1 MNTFLLQIAENSA
14 PSAGMQIETTET
26 SLWTLVAG
34 ENGQSLFIMI
44 PLMLMSIMVVYI
56 FVERFLAVRR
66 SSQEEKDFMQKIKE
80 YLKDGKID
88 SAKDLCARTENPAAR
103 MIEKGISR
111 LGKSQEDIAVSIENT
126 GRLEVMRLEQRLS
139 FLATAAGVAPM
150 LGFLGT
156 TIGMVQV
163 FIAMK
168 SMRSLELSTI
178 SPGIMQAMITT
189 VGGLIVGIMAYVAY
203 NYLVSRIESVVYKM
217 ENAAIDFMD
226 LLNEPGK

>member
-1 MNTFLLQIAENSA
+1 MNPILLQAAEPA
-14 PSAGMQIETTET
+14 TGVTVGTTEV

-34 ENGQSLFIMI
+34 ENGESLFIMI
-44 PLMLMSIMVVYI
+44 PLMIMSIIVVYI
-56 FVERFLAVRR
+56 FVERYLAVKKA
-66 SSQEEKDFMQKIKE
+66 SQDERDFMIKIKE
-80 YLKDGKID
+80 YLKEGKIEA
-88 SAKDLCARTENPAAR
+88 AKDMCARSDNPAAR

-139 FLATAAGVAPM
+139 FLATSAGVAPM

-156 TIGMVQV
+156 TLGMVQV
-163 FIAMK
+163 FIEMK

-203 NYLVSRIESVVYKM
+203 NWLVARIESVVYKM

>member
-1 MNTFLLQIAENSA
+1 MKTFFLQIADNVADQS
-14 PSAGMQIETTET
+14 GVQLETTET

-34 ENGQSLFIMI
+34 ENGQCLFIMI

-66 SSQEEKDFMQKIKE
+66 SSQEEKDFMSKIKE
-80 YLKDGKID
+80 YLKEGKID

>member
-1 MNTFLLQIAENSA
+1 MNPILLQ
-14 PSAGMQIETTET
+14 AGEPANITVGTAET

-34 ENGQSLFIMI
+34 ENGGSLFIMI
-44 PLMLMSIMVVYI
+44 PLMIMSVIVVYI
-56 FVERFLAVRR
+56 FVERYLAVKR
-66 SSQEEKDFMQKIKE
+66 SSKEEKDFMLKIKE
-80 YLKDGKID
+80 YLKEGKID
-88 SAKDLCARTENPAAR
+88 SAKDLCARSENPAAR

-139 FLATAAGVAPM
+139 FLATSAGVAPM

-156 TIGMVQV
+156 TLGMVQV
-163 FIAMK
+163 FIEMK

-203 NYLVSRIESVVYKM
+203 NFLVARIESVVYKM

>member
-1 MNTFLLQIAENSA
+1 MNPILLQAVDAANITV
-14 PSAGMQIETTET
+14 GTTKT

-34 ENGQSLFIMI
+34 ENGGSLFIMI
-44 PLMLMSIMVVYI
+44 PLMIMSILVVYI
-56 FVERFLAVRR
+56 FVERYLAVRR
-66 SSQEEKDFMQKIKE
+66 SSQEEKDFMIKIKE

-88 SAKDLCARTENPAAR
+88 SAKDLCARSENPAAR

-139 FLATAAGVAPM
+139 FLATSAGVAPM

-156 TIGMVQV
+156 TLGMVQV
-163 FIAMK
+163 FIEMK

-203 NYLVSRIESVVYKM
+203 NFLVARIESVVYKM

>member
-1 MNTFLLQIAENSA
+1 MQAAETANITVGTA
-14 PSAGMQIETTET
+14 ET

-34 ENGQSLFIMI
+34 ENGESLFIMI
-44 PLMLMSIMVVYI
+44 PLMIMSVIVVYI
-56 FVERFLAVRR
+56 FVERYLAVQR
-66 SSQEEKDFMQKIKE
+66 SSKEEKDFMLKIKE
-80 YLKDGKID
+80 YLKEGKID
-88 SAKDLCARTENPAAR
+88 SAKDLCARSENPAAR

-139 FLATAAGVAPM
+139 FLATSAGVAPM

-156 TIGMVQV
+156 TLGMVQV
-163 FIAMK
+163 FIEMK
-168 SMRSLELSTI
+168 NMRSLELATI
-178 SPGIMQAMITT
+178 SPGIMHAMITT

-203 NYLVSRIESVVYKM
+203 NFLVARIESVVYKM
-217 ENAAIDFMD
+217 ENTAIDFMD

>member
-1 MNTFLLQIAENSA
+1 MNPILLQ
-14 PSAGMQIETTET
+14 AGDAANITVGTTKT

-34 ENGQSLFIMI
+34 ENGGSLFIMI
-44 PLMLMSIMVVYI
+44 PLMIMSVLVVYI
-56 FVERFLAVRR
+56 FVERYLAVRR
-66 SSQEEKDFMQKIKE
+66 SSQEEKDFMIKIKE

-88 SAKDLCARTENPAAR
+88 SAKDLCARSENPAAR

-139 FLATAAGVAPM
+139 FLASSAGVAPM

-156 TIGMVQV
+156 TLGMVQV
-163 FIAMK
+163 FIEMK

-203 NYLVSRIESVVYKM
+203 NFLVARIESVVYKM

>member
-1 MNTFLLQIAENSA
+1 MNPILLQ
-14 PSAGMQIETTET
+14 AGDAANITVGTTKT

-34 ENGQSLFIMI
+34 ENGGSLFIMI
-44 PLMLMSIMVVYI
+44 PLMIMSVLVVYI
-56 FVERFLAVRR
+56 FVERYLAVRR
-66 SSQEEKDFMQKIKE
+66 SSQEEKDFMIKIKE

-88 SAKDLCARTENPAAR
+88 SAKDLCARSENPAAR

-139 FLATAAGVAPM
+139 FLATSAGVAPM

-156 TIGMVQV
+156 TLGMVQV
-163 FIAMK
+163 FIEMK

-203 NYLVSRIESVVYKM
+203 NFLVARIESVVYKM

>member
-1 MNTFLLQIAENSA
+1 MKSILLQ
-14 PSAGMQIETTET
+14 AGEPANITVGTSET

-34 ENGQSLFIMI
+34 ENGGSLFIMV
-44 PLMLMSIMVVYI
+44 PLMIMSVIVVYI
-56 FVERFLAVRR
+56 FVERYLAVKR

-80 YLKDGKID
+80 YLKEGKID
-88 SAKDLCARTENPAAR
+88 SAKDLCARSENPAAR

-139 FLATAAGVAPM
+139 FLATSAGVAPM

-163 FIAMK
+163 FIEMK

-203 NYLVSRIESVVYKM
+203 NFLVARIESVVYKM

>member
-1 MNTFLLQIAENSA
+1 MQAAETANITVGTA
-14 PSAGMQIETTET
+14 ET

-34 ENGQSLFIMI
+34 ENGESLFIMI
-44 PLMLMSIMVVYI
+44 PLMIMSVIVVYI
-56 FVERFLAVRR
+56 FVERYLAVKR
-66 SSQEEKDFMQKIKE
+66 SSIEEKDFMLKIKE
-80 YLKDGKID
+80 YLKEGKID
-88 SAKDLCARTENPAAR
+88 SAKDLCSRSENPAAR

-156 TIGMVQV
+156 TLGMVQV
-163 FIAMK
+163 FIQMK
-168 SMRSLELSTI
+168 SMRSLELATI

-203 NYLVSRIESVVYKM
+203 NFLVARIESVVYKM
-217 ENAAIDFMD
+217 ENTAIDFMD

>member
-1 MNTFLLQIAENSA
+1 MNPILLQ
-14 PSAGMQIETTET
+14 AGDAANITVGTTKT

-34 ENGQSLFIMI
+34 ENGGSLFIMI
-44 PLMLMSIMVVYI
+44 PLMIMSILVVYI
-56 FVERFLAVRR
+56 FVERYLAVRR
-66 SSQEEKDFMQKIKE
+66 SSQEEKDFMIKIKE

-88 SAKDLCARTENPAAR
+88 SAKDLCARSENPAAR

-139 FLATAAGVAPM
+139 FLATSAGVAPM

-156 TIGMVQV
+156 TLGMVQV
-163 FIAMK
+163 FIEMK

-203 NYLVSRIESVVYKM
+203 NFLVARIESVVYKM

>member
-1 MNTFLLQIAENSA
+1 MQAAETANITVGTA
-14 PSAGMQIETTET
+14 ET

-34 ENGQSLFIMI
+34 ENGESLFIMI
-44 PLMLMSIMVVYI
+44 PLMIMSVIVVYI
-56 FVERFLAVRR
+56 FVERYLAVQR
-66 SSQEEKDFMQKIKE
+66 SSKEEKDFMLKIKE
-80 YLKDGKID
+80 YLKEGKID
-88 SAKDLCARTENPAAR
+88 SAKDLCARSENPAAR

-139 FLATAAGVAPM
+139 FLATSAGVAPM

-156 TIGMVQV
+156 TLGMVQV
-163 FIAMK
+163 FIEMK
-168 SMRSLELSTI
+168 SMRSLELATI

-203 NYLVSRIESVVYKM
+203 NFLVARIESVVYKM
-217 ENAAIDFMD
+217 ENTAIDFMD

>member
-1 MNTFLLQIAENSA
+1 MNPILLQ
-14 PSAGMQIETTET
+14 AGEPANITVGTAET

-34 ENGQSLFIMI
+34 ENGGSLFIMI
-44 PLMLMSIMVVYI
+44 PLMIMSVIVVYI
-56 FVERFLAVRR
+56 FVERYLAVKR
-66 SSQEEKDFMQKIKE
+66 SSKEEKDFMIKIKE
-80 YLKDGKID
+80 YLKEGKID
-88 SAKDLCARTENPAAR
+88 SAKDLCARSENPAAR

-139 FLATAAGVAPM
+139 FLATSAGVAPM

-156 TIGMVQV
+156 TLGMVQV
-163 FIAMK
+163 FIEMK

-203 NYLVSRIESVVYKM
+203 NFLVARIESVVYKM

>member
-1 MNTFLLQIAENSA
+1 MNTTLLQAADAANKITVGTAEV
-14 PSAGMQIETTET
+14 

-34 ENGQSLFIMI
+34 ENGESLFIMI
-44 PLMLMSIMVVYI
+44 PLMIMSIIVVYI
-56 FVERFLAVRR
+56 FVERYLAVKKA
-66 SSQEEKDFMQKIKE
+66 SQDEKDFMLKIKE
-80 YLKDGKID
+80 YLKEGKIEA
-88 SAKDLCARTENPAAR
+88 AKDFCARSDNPAAR

-139 FLATAAGVAPM
+139 FLATSAGVAPM

-163 FIAMK
+163 FIEMK

-203 NYLVSRIESVVYKM
+203 NFLVARIESVVYKM

>member
-1 MNTFLLQIAENSA
+1 MNPILLQATDAGSNITVGTAEV
-14 PSAGMQIETTET
+14 
-26 SLWTLVAG
+26 SLWSLVAG
-34 ENGQSLFIMI
+34 ENGESLFIMV
-44 PLMLMSIMVVYI
+44 PLMIMSIIVVYI
-56 FVERFLAVRR
+56 FVERYLAIKKA
-66 SSQEEKDFMQKIKE
+66 SQEEKGFMLKIKE

-88 SAKDLCARTENPAAR
+88 AAKDMCSRSDNPAAR

-111 LGKSQEDIAVSIENT
+111 LGKPQEDIAASIENT
-126 GRLEVMRLEQRLS
+126 GKLEVMRLEQRLS
-139 FLATAAGVAPM
+139 FLATSAGVAPM

-156 TIGMVQV
+156 TLGMVQV
-163 FIAMK
+163 FIEMK
-168 SMRSLELSTI
+168 NMRSLELSTI

-203 NYLVSRIESVVYKM
+203 NFLVSRIESVVYQM

>member
-1 MNTFLLQIAENSA
+1 MNPILLQAADAANNITVGTAEV
-14 PSAGMQIETTET
+14 

-34 ENGQSLFIMI
+34 ENGGSLFIMV
-44 PLMLMSIMVVYI
+44 PLMIMSIIVVYI
-56 FVERFLAVRR
+56 FVERYLAVKKA
-66 SSQEEKDFMQKIKE
+66 SQEEKGFMLKIKE
-80 YLKDGKID
+80 YLKEGKID
-88 SAKDLCARTENPAAR
+88 AAKDMCSRSDNPAAR

-139 FLATAAGVAPM
+139 FLATSAGVAPM

-163 FIAMK
+163 FIEMK

-203 NYLVSRIESVVYKM
+203 NFLVARIESVVYKM

>member
-1 MNTFLLQIAENSA
+1 M
-14 PSAGMQIETTET
+14 
-26 SLWTLVAG
+26 
-34 ENGQSLFIMI
+34 IM
-44 PLMLMSIMVVYI
+44 SVVVVYI
-56 FVERFLAVRR
+56 FVERYLAVKKA
-66 SSQEEKDFMQKIKE
+66 SQDEKDFMLKIKE

-88 SAKDLCARTENPAAR
+88 AAKDMCARSDNPAAR

-139 FLATAAGVAPM
+139 FLATSAGVAPM

-163 FIAMK
+163 FIEMK
-168 SMRSLELSTI
+168 NMRSLELATI

-189 VGGLIVGIMAYVAY
+189 VGGLIVGIMAYVFY
-203 NYLVSRIESVVYKM
+203 NFLVARIESVVYKM

>member
-1 MNTFLLQIAENSA
+1 MNPILMQAAETANITVGTA
-14 PSAGMQIETTET
+14 ET

-34 ENGQSLFIMI
+34 ENGESLFIMI
-44 PLMLMSIMVVYI
+44 PLMIMSVIVVYI
-56 FVERFLAVRR
+56 FVERYLAVQR
-66 SSQEEKDFMQKIKE
+66 SSKEEKDFMLKIKE
-80 YLKDGKID
+80 YLKEGKID
-88 SAKDLCARTENPAAR
+88 SAKDLCARSENPAAR

-139 FLATAAGVAPM
+139 FLATSAGVAPM

-156 TIGMVQV
+156 TLGMIQV
-163 FIAMK
+163 FIEMK

-203 NYLVSRIESVVYKM
+203 NFLVARIESVVYKM
-217 ENAAIDFMD
+217 ENTAIDFMD

>member
-1 MNTFLLQIAENSA
+1 MNPIFLQAADAANNITVGTAEV
-14 PSAGMQIETTET
+14 

-34 ENGQSLFIMI
+34 ENGGSLFIMI
-44 PLMLMSIMVVYI
+44 PLMIMSVIVVYI
-56 FVERFLAVRR
+56 FVERYLAVKKA
-66 SSQEEKDFMQKIKE
+66 SQEEKDFMLKIKE
-80 YLKDGKID
+80 YLKDGKVD
-88 SAKDLCARTENPAAR
+88 AAKDMCARSDNPAAR

-111 LGKSQEDIAVSIENT
+111 LGKSQEDIAASIENT
-126 GRLEVMRLEQRLS
+126 GKLEVMRLEQRLS
-139 FLATAAGVAPM
+139 FLATSAGVAPM

-163 FIAMK
+163 FIEMK
-168 SMRSLELSTI
+168 NMRSLELSTI

-203 NYLVSRIESVVYKM
+203 NFLVARIESVVYKM

>member
-1 MNTFLLQIAENSA
+1 MNPILLQA
-14 PSAGMQIETTET
+14 AGEPANITVGTAET

-34 ENGQSLFIMI
+34 ENGESLFIMI
-44 PLMLMSIMVVYI
+44 PLMIMSVIVVYI
-56 FVERFLAVRR
+56 FVERYLAVQR
-66 SSQEEKDFMQKIKE
+66 SSKEEKDFMLKIKE
-80 YLKDGKID
+80 YLKEGKID
-88 SAKDLCARTENPAAR
+88 SAKDLCARSENPAAR

-139 FLATAAGVAPM
+139 FLATSAGVAPM

-156 TIGMVQV
+156 TLGMVQV
-163 FIAMK
+163 FIEMK

-203 NYLVSRIESVVYKM
+203 NFLVARIESVVYKM
-217 ENAAIDFMD
+217 ENTAIDFMD

>member
-1 MNTFLLQIAENSA
+1 MNPILLQAAE
-14 PSAGMQIETTET
+14 PAGNVTVGTAEV

-34 ENGQSLFIMI
+34 ENGGSLFIMV
-44 PLMLMSIMVVYI
+44 PLMIMSVVVVYI
-56 FVERFLAVRR
+56 FVERYLAVKKA
-66 SSQEEKDFMQKIKE
+66 SQEEKGFMLKIKE

-88 SAKDLCARTENPAAR
+88 AAKDMCARSDNPAAR

-126 GRLEVMRLEQRLS
+126 GKLEVMRLEQRLS
-139 FLATAAGVAPM
+139 FLATSAGVAPM

-163 FIAMK
+163 FIEMK
-168 SMRSLELSTI
+168 NMRSLELSTI

-203 NYLVSRIESVVYKM
+203 NFLVSRIESVVYKM
-217 ENAAIDFMD
+217 ENTAIDFMD

>member
-1 MNTFLLQIAENSA
+1 MNPILLQAVEPANITVGTS
-14 PSAGMQIETTET
+14 ET

-34 ENGQSLFIMI
+34 ENGGSLFIMV
-44 PLMLMSIMVVYI
+44 PLMIMSVIVVYI
-56 FVERFLAVRR
+56 FVERYLAVKR
-66 SSQEEKDFMQKIKE
+66 SSLEEKDFMLKIKE
-80 YLKDGKID
+80 YLKEGKID
-88 SAKDLCARTENPAAR
+88 SAKDLCARSENPAAR

-139 FLATAAGVAPM
+139 FLATSAGVAPM

-163 FIAMK
+163 FIEMK

-203 NYLVSRIESVVYKM
+203 NFLVARIESVVYKM

>member
-1 MNTFLLQIAENSA
+1 MNPILLQ
-14 PSAGMQIETTET
+14 AGEPANITVGTAET

-34 ENGQSLFIMI
+34 ENGGSLFIMI
-44 PLMLMSIMVVYI
+44 PLMIMSVIVVYI
-56 FVERFLAVRR
+56 FVERYLAVKR
-66 SSQEEKDFMQKIKE
+66 SSKEEKDFMVKIKE
-80 YLKDGKID
+80 YLKEGKID
-88 SAKDLCARTENPAAR
+88 SAKDLCARSENPAAR

-139 FLATAAGVAPM
+139 FLATSAGVAPM

-156 TIGMVQV
+156 TLGMVQV
-163 FIAMK
+163 FIEMK

-203 NYLVSRIESVVYKM
+203 NFLVARIESVVYKM

>member
-1 MNTFLLQIAENSA
+1 MNPILLQAVEPANITVGTS
-14 PSAGMQIETTET
+14 ET

-34 ENGQSLFIMI
+34 ENGGSLFIMI
-44 PLMLMSIMVVYI
+44 PLMIMSVIVVYI
-56 FVERFLAVRR
+56 FVERYLAVKR
-66 SSQEEKDFMQKIKE
+66 SSLEEKDFMLKIKE
-80 YLKDGKID
+80 YLKEGKID
-88 SAKDLCARTENPAAR
+88 SAKDLCARSENPAAR

-139 FLATAAGVAPM
+139 FLATSAGVAPM

-163 FIAMK
+163 FIEMK

-203 NYLVSRIESVVYKM
+203 NFLVARIESVVYKM

>member
-1 MNTFLLQIAENSA
+1 MNPILLQ
-14 PSAGMQIETTET
+14 AGEPANITVGTAET

-34 ENGQSLFIMI
+34 ENGGSLFIMI
-44 PLMLMSIMVVYI
+44 PLMIMSVIVVYI
-56 FVERFLAVRR
+56 FVERYLAVKR
-66 SSQEEKDFMQKIKE
+66 SSKEEKDFMIKIKE
-80 YLKDGKID
+80 YLKEGKID
-88 SAKDLCARTENPAAR
+88 SAKDLCARSENPAAR

-139 FLATAAGVAPM
+139 FLATSAGVAPM

-163 FIAMK
+163 FIEMK

-203 NYLVSRIESVVYKM
+203 NFLVARIESVVYKM

>member
-1 MNTFLLQIAENSA
+1 MNPILLQAAEPMGNVTVGTA
-14 PSAGMQIETTET
+14 EV

-34 ENGQSLFIMI
+34 ENGGSLFIMI
-44 PLMLMSIMVVYI
+44 PLMIMSVIVVYI
-56 FVERFLAVRR
+56 FVERYLAVKKA
-66 SSQEEKDFMQKIKE
+66 SLEEKDFMLKIKE

-88 SAKDLCARTENPAAR
+88 AAKDMCARSDNPAAR

-111 LGKSQEDIAVSIENT
+111 LGKSQEDIAVSVENA

-139 FLATAAGVAPM
+139 FLATSAGVAPM

-163 FIAMK
+163 FIEMK

-203 NYLVSRIESVVYKM
+203 NFLVARIESVVYKM

>member
-1 MNTFLLQIAENSA
+1 MNPILMQAAETANITVGTA
-14 PSAGMQIETTET
+14 ET

-34 ENGQSLFIMI
+34 ENGESLFIMI
-44 PLMLMSIMVVYI
+44 PLMIMSVIVVYI
-56 FVERFLAVRR
+56 FVERYLAVQR
-66 SSQEEKDFMQKIKE
+66 SSKEEKDFMLKIKE
-80 YLKDGKID
+80 YLKEGKID
-88 SAKDLCARTENPAAR
+88 SAKDLCARSENPAAR

-139 FLATAAGVAPM
+139 FLATSAGVAPM

-156 TIGMVQV
+156 TLGMVQV
-163 FIAMK
+163 FIEMK
-168 SMRSLELSTI
+168 SMRSLELATI

-203 NYLVSRIESVVYKM
+203 NFLVARIESVVYKM
-217 ENAAIDFMD
+217 ENTAIDFMD

>member
-1 MNTFLLQIAENSA
+1 MNPILLQAAE
-14 PSAGMQIETTET
+14 PAGNVTVGTAEV

-34 ENGQSLFIMI
+34 ENGGSLFIMV
-44 PLMLMSIMVVYI
+44 PLMIMSVVVVYI
-56 FVERFLAVRR
+56 FVERYLAVKKA
-66 SSQEEKDFMQKIKE
+66 SQEEKGFMLKIKE

-88 SAKDLCARTENPAAR
+88 AAKDMCARSDNPAAR

-139 FLATAAGVAPM
+139 FLATSAGVAPM

-163 FIAMK
+163 FIEMK
-168 SMRSLELSTI
+168 NMRSLELATI

-203 NYLVSRIESVVYKM
+203 NFLVARIESVVYKM

>member
-1 MNTFLLQIAENSA
+1 MNPIFLQATEPAGNVTVGTAEV
-14 PSAGMQIETTET
+14 
-26 SLWTLVAG
+26 SLWTLVTG
-34 ENGQSLFIMI
+34 ENGGSLFIMI
-44 PLMLMSIMVVYI
+44 PLMLMSIVVVYI
-56 FVERFLAVRR
+56 FVERYLAVKKA
-66 SSQEEKDFMQKIKE
+66 SQEEKDFMLKIKE

-88 SAKDLCARTENPAAR
+88 AAKDMCARSDNPAAR

-126 GRLEVMRLEQRLS
+126 GKLEVMRLEQRLS
-139 FLATAAGVAPM
+139 FLATSAGVAPM

-163 FIAMK
+163 FIEMK
-168 SMRSLELSTI
+168 NMRSLELSTI

-203 NYLVSRIESVVYKM
+203 NFLVSRIESVVYKM
-217 ENAAIDFMD
+217 ENTAIDFMD

>member
-1 MNTFLLQIAENSA
+1 MNPILMQAAETANITVGTA
-14 PSAGMQIETTET
+14 ET

-34 ENGQSLFIMI
+34 ENGESLFIMI
-44 PLMLMSIMVVYI
+44 PLMIMSVIVVYI
-56 FVERFLAVRR
+56 FVERYLAVQR
-66 SSQEEKDFMQKIKE
+66 SSKEEKDFMLKIKE
-80 YLKDGKID
+80 YLKEGKID
-88 SAKDLCARTENPAAR
+88 SAKDLCARSENPAAR

-139 FLATAAGVAPM
+139 FLATSAGVAPM

-156 TIGMVQV
+156 TLGMIQV
-163 FIAMK
+163 FIEMK
-168 SMRSLELSTI
+168 SMRSLELATI

-203 NYLVSRIESVVYKM
+203 NFLVARIESVVYKM
-217 ENAAIDFMD
+217 ENTAIDFMD

>member
-1 MNTFLLQIAENSA
+1 MNPILMQAAETANITVGTA
-14 PSAGMQIETTET
+14 ET

-34 ENGQSLFIMI
+34 ENGESLFIMI
-44 PLMLMSIMVVYI
+44 PLMIMSVIVVYI
-56 FVERFLAVRR
+56 FVERYLAVQR
-66 SSQEEKDFMQKIKE
+66 SSKEEKDFMLKIKE
-80 YLKDGKID
+80 YLKEGKID
-88 SAKDLCARTENPAAR
+88 SAKDLCARSENPAAR

-139 FLATAAGVAPM
+139 FLATSAGVAPM

-156 TIGMVQV
+156 TLGMVQV
-163 FIAMK
+163 FIEMK
-168 SMRSLELSTI
+168 NMRSLELATI
-178 SPGIMQAMITT
+178 SPGIMHAMITT

-203 NYLVSRIESVVYKM
+203 NFLVARIESVVYKM
-217 ENAAIDFMD
+217 ENTAIDFMD

>member
-1 MNTFLLQIAENSA
+1 MNTLILQ
-14 PSAGMQIETTET
+14 AGETANVTVGTSET

-34 ENGQSLFIMI
+34 ENGESLFIMI
-44 PLMLMSIMVVYI
+44 PLMLMSVAVVYI
-56 FVERFLAVRR
+56 FVERYLAVKR
-66 SSQEEKDFMQKIKE
+66 SSKEEKDFMLKIKE

-88 SAKDLCARTENPAAR
+88 SAKDLCSRTENPAAR

-156 TIGMVQV
+156 TLGMVQV
-163 FIAMK
+163 FIEMK
-168 SMRSLELSTI
+168 SMRSLDLATI

-189 VGGLIVGIMAYVAY
+189 VGGLIVGIMAYVFY
-203 NYLVSRIESVVYKM
+203 NFLVARIETVVYKM

>member
-1 MNTFLLQIAENSA
+1 MKTFFLQIADNVADQS
-14 PSAGMQIETTET
+14 GVQLETTET

-66 SSQEEKDFMQKIKE
+66 SSQEEKDFMSKIKE
-80 YLKDGKID
+80 YLKEGKID

>member
-1 MNTFLLQIAENSA
+1 MKTFFLQIAGNAADQS
-14 PSAGMQIETTET
+14 GMQLETTET

-56 FVERFLAVRR
+56 FVERYLAVRR
-66 SSQEEKDFMQKIKE
+66 SSQEEKDFMSKIKE
-80 YLKDGKID
+80 YLKEGKID